1 MNTEAIKVLKERVD
15 VLSSKK
21 ERLLLLTAQLKAESS
36 SSLDTMNREVDSITY
51 TISELKRTIEDF
63 SRQDLATGKIPF

>member
-21 ERLLLLTAQLKAESS
+21 ERLISLTAQLKAESYS
-36 SSLDTMNREVDSITY
+36 TLDTMNREVDSIAY
-51 TISELKRTIEDF
+51 SISELKNTIEILKK
-63 SRQDLATGKIPF
+63 QTGSIPF